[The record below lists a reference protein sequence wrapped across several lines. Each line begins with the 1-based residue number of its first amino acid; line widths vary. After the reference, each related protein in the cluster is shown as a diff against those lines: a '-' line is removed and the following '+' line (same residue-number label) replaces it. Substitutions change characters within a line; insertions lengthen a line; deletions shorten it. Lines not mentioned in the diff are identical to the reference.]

1 MHGVSHIPAQKGKLV
16 VITALLMWHL
26 MKIDL
31 RSNNCKA
38 QEAVASA
45 GWLQRASSPLI
56 YPLQSEG
63 AILFSTD
70 GTQHQDWLNTNLA
83 PPSVFSC
90 LLWITDSRQSVE
102 MFLYFHIPFFFCYFQ
117 ASQMCFHA
125 PWLFCDVIL
134 DICALDVYLRAAR
147 KVIQKCSKHI
157 LITILL
163 SSHWLSGVG
172 VNKSLGLCADMK
184 MIHKFDKF
192 LLKSWYKSLV
202 NHSALHIVL

>member
-1 MHGVSHIPAQKGKLV
+1 MQDNYAIHFYKVEEKHCVYSILPNMGFAACFSMYYSKHLQYAVMHGVSHIPAQKRKLV
-16 VITALLMWHL
+16 VITALLMCHL
-26 MKIDL
+26 MQIAL

-90 LLWITDSRQSVE
+90 LLWITDSRQCRDVSL
-102 MFLYFHIPFFFCYFQ
+102 FSHPFFF
-117 ASQMCFHA
+117 
-125 PWLFCDVIL
+125 WLLPGISNVLSCSLVVSRCHLGYLCSGCL
-134 DICALDVYLRAAR
+134 DATS
-147 KVIQKCSKHI
+147 KVIQKCSKYI
-157 LITILL
+157 LITI
-163 SSHWLSGVG
+163 
-172 VNKSLGLCADMK
+172 
-184 MIHKFDKF
+184 
-192 LLKSWYKSLV
+192 
-202 NHSALHIVL
+202 